1 MKKGLILIVLAVL
14 IAAFFL
20 AWRNGQSAKAPDAHA
35 QPPVKVERG
44 DLRIT
49 VSSTGKVE
57 SNLDVEIMSQASG
70 EIISLPYDISDPVEN
85 GALLLELD
93 PEDEQRNVKTA
104 EVNLQLS
111 QAKLEQAKLNL
122 QTAEQELVLS
132 EKNAKENLRSAEAK
146 CEDAR
151 AKAERMKQLLANQRV
166 SLEECE
172 TAQTSAT
179 VAAVDLESARNQ
191 VKQIEVD
198 RQALDVKRQ
207 DIVLAEGEVE
217 SDRLSLASAQKR
229 LKETKVYA
237 PISGVVS
244 ELNVQVG
251 RIVSSPLNNVG
262 GGTSLLTLSDLSRI
276 FVVASVDESDIGRIE
291 VGQDVEV
298 TADAFPNLKFDGK
311 VIRIATKG
319 TNTSNVVTF
328 EVKIEALGEGKER
341 LKPEMTANVD
351 ILIANRQSVLLL
363 PSEAVQG
370 TGEKRFVLLPAAPGQ
385 EPERRPVKTGED
397 DGIHVEIVE
406 GLREGEEILAAG
418 DSESSPWTQSSQS
431 NRPPM
436 MMPGLGGPPPGR

>member
-20 AWRNGQSAKAPDAHA
+20 AWRNGQSAKTPDANA

-57 SNLDVEIMSQASG
+57 SNLDVEIMSRASG

-166 SLEECE
+166 SQEEYE

-191 VKQIEVD
+191 VKQVEVD

-217 SDRLSLASAQKR
+217 SDELSLETARKR

-244 ELNVQVG
+244 ELNVQIG

-298 TADAFPNLKFDGK
+298 TADAFPNMKFDGK

-328 EVKIEALGEGKER
+328 EVKIEVLGEGKER

-370 TGEKRFVLLPAAPGQ
+370 TGEKRFVLLPAAQGQ
-385 EPERRPVKTGED
+385 GPERRPVKTGED

-406 GLREGEEILAAG
+406 GLREGEEVLAAS
-418 DSESSPWTQSSQS
+418 DSENSPWTKAAQN

-436 MMPGLGGPPPGR
+436 MMPGLGGPPPR

>member
-20 AWRNGQSAKAPDAHA
+20 VWRNGQSAKTPDANA

-57 SNLDVEIMSQASG
+57 SNLDVEIMSRASG

-111 QAKLEQAKLNL
+111 QAKLAQAKLNL

-151 AKAERMKQLLANQRV
+151 AKAERMKQLLANKRV
-166 SLEECE
+166 SQEEYE
-172 TAQTSAT
+172 TAQTTAT
-179 VAAVDLESARNQ
+179 VATVDLESARNQ
-191 VKQIEVD
+191 VRQIAVD

-207 DIVLAEGEVE
+207 DIILAEGEVE
-217 SDRLSLASAQKR
+217 SDELSLETARKR

-298 TADAFPNLKFDGK
+298 TADAFPNMEFDGK

-328 EVKIEALGEGKER
+328 EVKIEVLGEGKDR

-385 EPERRPVKTGED
+385 EPERRSVKTGED

-406 GLREGEEILAAG
+406 GLREGEEVLAAG